1 MRESDI
7 EAACRKHALAHGVPS
22 FKLQAGVTGD
32 PDRVFLL
39 PGERFWLVEF
49 KALGGRLSP
58 RQIVR
63 HLELARL
70 GHHVSVIYSTAQ
82 FKEQLATR
90 LGLPV
95 D

>member
-7 EAACRKHALAHGVPS
+7 ESACRKHALSRGVPS

-32 PDRVFLL
+32 PDRIFLL

-58 RQIVR
+58 RQVVR

-70 GHHVSVIYSTAQ
+70 GHNVTVIYSTAQ
-82 FKEQLATR
+82 FKELLAMR
-90 LGLPV
+90 LGSPV

>member
-7 EAACRKHALAHGVPS
+7 EAACRRYALAQGVPS

-32 PDRVFLL
+32 PDRIFLL
-39 PGERFWLVEF
+39 PGGAGWLVEF

-58 RQIVR
+58 RQTVR
-63 HLELARL
+63 HLELAAM
-70 GHHVSVIYSTAQ
+70 GHHVTVIYSTEQ
-82 FKEQLATR
+82 FKKQLQAR
-90 LGLPV
+90 RIDV